1 MTPRIPARTD
11 AYVQCGCGGTAKIA
25 TVSPIAD
32 DPDHMRHTY
41 TCLECGEDLVFVVVK
56 KATGQGEAHG

>member
-1 MTPRIPARTD
+1 MIPRIPARTD
-11 AYVQCGCGGTAKIA
+11 AYVQCGCGGTAQIA

-41 TCLECGEDLVFVVVK
+41 TCLECGEDMSFSVAK
-56 KATGQGEAHG
+56 KAKEQGEAHG

>member
-1 MTPRIPARTD
+1 M
-11 AYVQCGCGGTAKIA
+11 QCGCGGTAKIA

-41 TCLECGEDLVFVVVK
+41 TCLECGEDMSFSVAK
-56 KATGQGEAHG
+56 KAKEQGEAHG